1 MAADLDTDIDAQ
13 DLAEVF
19 DEDNTNTESQ
29 RLGGAEDGEQVED
42 LVDVFDVTKAVGDAD
57 DEDALIGE
65 DLDDDE
71 IIDLARDKE
80 EDEDDEDEIDE
91 DTLRGPEPDD
101 EDDADLIGSLDEADD
116 DLGDRVY
123 TPPRGDV
130 DLTFVGDMSDVGGA
144 HSAAQ
149 RYESKI
155 LSDQDLAEDDEE
167 PSAVRLDRKTRAR
180 P

>member
-1 MAADLDTDIDAQ
+1 MAADLDTDVDAQ

-19 DEDNTNTESQ
+19 DEDNTNTENQ

-71 IIDLARDKE
+71 IVDLARQD
-80 EDEDDEDEIDE
+80 DDDQDDEAQIDE
-91 DTLRGPEPDD
+91 DTLRGPEPED
-101 EDDADLIGSLDEADD
+101 EDDADSVASLSDDDD
-116 DLGDRVY
+116 DLIDGVDR
-123 TPPRGDV
+123 PPRNDV
-130 DLTFVGDMSDVGGA
+130 NLAFVGDMNEAAGA

-149 RYESKI
+149 RYESKT
-155 LSDQDLAEDDEE
+155 LSNEDLA
-167 PSAVRLDRKTRAR
+167 ALDYKEG
-180 P
+180 

>member
-1 MAADLDTDIDAQ
+1 MAADLENDADPQ

-57 DEDALIGE
+57 DDEALIGE

-71 IIDLARDKE
+71 IIDLAGEDD
-80 EDEDDEDEIDE
+80 DEDDEDATDE
-91 DTLRGPEPDD
+91 DTLRGPDPAD
-101 EDDADLIGSLDEADD
+101 EDDADLIGSLDEDD
-116 DLGDRVY
+116 EDLVDGVDR
-123 TPPRGDV
+123 PPSDDV
-130 DLTFVGDMSDVGGA
+130 ELTFVGDLNDVAGA

-149 RYESKI
+149 RYESKT
-155 LSDQDLAEDDEE
+155 LSDEDLAKLDYTEE
-167 PSAVRLDRKTRAR
+167 
-180 P
+180 

>member
-1 MAADLDTDIDAQ
+1 MAADLETDVDAQ

-42 LVDVFDVTKAVGDAD
+42 LVDLFDVTKAVGDAD

-71 IIDLARDKE
+71 IVDLARQADDE
-80 EDEDDEDEIDE
+80 EEDDEEPIDE

-101 EDDADLIGSLDEADD
+101 DDDADLIASLSEDDD
-116 DLGDRVY
+116 DLIDGVDR
-123 TPPRGDV
+123 PPRTDV
-130 DLTFVGDMSDVGGA
+130 NLTFVGDMNDVAGA

-149 RYESKI
+149 RYESKT
-155 LSDQDLAEDDEE
+155 LSDQDLAALDDKED
-167 PSAVRLDRKTRAR
+167 
-180 P
+180 

>member
-1 MAADLDTDIDAQ
+1 VAADFETDVDDQ

-29 RLGGAEDGEQVED
+29 RLGGAEDGEQAED
-42 LVDVFDVTKAVGDAD
+42 LVDLFDVTKAVGDAD

-71 IIDLARDKE
+71 IIDLARENDD
-80 EDEDDEDEIDE
+80 DEDDEAQTDE

-101 EDDADLIGSLDEADD
+101 EDDADLIASLSVDDD
-116 DLGDRVY
+116 DLIDGVDK
-123 TPPRGDV
+123 PPRSDV
-130 DLTFVGDMSDVGGA
+130 SLTFVGDLNDVAGA

-149 RYESKI
+149 RYESKT
-155 LSDQDLAEDDEE
+155 LSDEDLVALDDQED
-167 PSAVRLDRKTRAR
+167 
-180 P
+180 

>member
-1 MAADLDTDIDAQ
+1 MAADLETDVDEQ

-29 RLGGAEDGEQVED
+29 RLGGAEDGEQAED
-42 LVDVFDVTKAVGDAD
+42 LVDLFDVTKAVGDAD

-71 IIDLARDKE
+71 IIDLARQGDD
-80 EDEDDEDEIDE
+80 DEDDEEQTDE

-101 EDDADLIGSLDEADD
+101 EDDADLIASLSRDDD
-116 DLGDRVY
+116 DLIDDVDR
-123 TPPRGDV
+123 PPRNDV
-130 DLTFVGDMSDVGGA
+130 NLTFVGDMNDVAGA

-149 RYESKI
+149 RYESKT
-155 LSDQDLAEDDEE
+155 LSDEDLA
-167 PSAVRLDRKTRAR
+167 ALDYKEH
-180 P
+180 

>member
-1 MAADLDTDIDAQ
+1 MAADLETDVDEQ

-29 RLGGAEDGEQVED
+29 RLGGAEDGEQAED
-42 LVDVFDVTKAVGDAD
+42 LVDLFDVTKAVGDAD

-71 IIDLARDKE
+71 IIDLARQGD
-80 EDEDDEDEIDE
+80 DDEDEEEQTDE

-101 EDDADLIGSLDEADD
+101 EDDADLIASLSRDDD
-116 DLGDRVY
+116 DLIDDVDR
-123 TPPRGDV
+123 PPRNDV
-130 DLTFVGDMSDVGGA
+130 NLTFVGDMNDVAGA

-149 RYESKI
+149 RYESKT
-155 LSDQDLAEDDEE
+155 LSDEDLA
-167 PSAVRLDRKTRAR
+167 ALDYKER
-180 P
+180 

>member
-1 MAADLDTDIDAQ
+1 MAADLETDVDEQ

-29 RLGGAEDGEQVED
+29 RLGGAEDGEQAED
-42 LVDVFDVTKAVGDAD
+42 LVDLFDVTKAVGDAD

-71 IIDLARDKE
+71 IVDLARQGD
-80 EDEDDEDEIDE
+80 DEDDDEEQTDE

-101 EDDADLIGSLDEADD
+101 EDDADLIASLGEDDD
-116 DLGDRVY
+116 DLIDGVD
-123 TPPRGDV
+123 TPPRNDV
-130 DLTFVGDMSDVGGA
+130 NLTFVGDMNDVAGA

-149 RYESKI
+149 RYESKT
-155 LSDQDLAEDDEE
+155 LSDEDLA
-167 PSAVRLDRKTRAR
+167 ALDYKKD
-180 P
+180 

>member
-1 MAADLDTDIDAQ
+1 MAADLETDIDEQ

-42 LVDVFDVTKAVGDAD
+42 LVDLFDVTKAVGDAD

-71 IIDLARDKE
+71 IVDLARDGDD
-80 EDEDDEDEIDE
+80 DEDDEEQIDE

-101 EDDADLIGSLDEADD
+101 EDDADLIASLSEDD
-116 DLGDRVY
+116 DDVIDGVDKA
-123 TPPRGDV
+123 PPSDV
-130 DLTFVGDMSDVGGA
+130 NLTFVGDMNDVAGA

-149 RYESKI
+149 RYESST
-155 LSDQDLAEDDEE
+155 LSDEDLVALDYKED
-167 PSAVRLDRKTRAR
+167 
-180 P
+180 

>member
-1 MAADLDTDIDAQ
+1 MAADLEMDADSQ

-57 DEDALIGE
+57 DDEALIGE
-65 DLDDDE
+65 ELDDDE
-71 IIDLARDKE
+71 IIDLAGDE
-80 EDEDDEDEIDE
+80 DDDEDDEDETDE

-101 EDDADLIGSLDEADD
+101 EDDADLLGSLDEEDK
-116 DLGDRVY
+116 DLVDGVDR
-123 TPPRGDV
+123 PPAQDV
-130 DLTFVGDMSDVGGA
+130 NLTYVGDLNDVANA

-149 RYESKI
+149 RYESKT
-155 LSDQDLAEDDEE
+155 LSDEDLAE
-167 PSAVRLDRKTRAR
+167 LDYKED
-180 P
+180 

>member
-1 MAADLDTDIDAQ
+1 MAADLETDVDAQ

-42 LVDVFDVTKAVGDAD
+42 LVDLFDVTKAVGDAD

-71 IIDLARDKE
+71 IVELARQDND
-80 EDEDDEDEIDE
+80 DEDDEEQTDE

-101 EDDADLIGSLDEADD
+101 EDDADLIASLSDD
-116 DLGDRVY
+116 DDDGVDGVDRS
-123 TPPRGDV
+123 PRTDV
-130 DLTFVGDMSDVGGA
+130 NLTFVGDLNDVAGA

-149 RYESKI
+149 RYESKT
-155 LSDQDLAEDDEE
+155 LSDQDLAALDYKED
-167 PSAVRLDRKTRAR
+167 
-180 P
+180 

>member
-1 MAADLDTDIDAQ
+1 MAADLEMDIDEQ

-19 DEDNTNTESQ
+19 DEDKTNTEGQ
-29 RLGGAEDGEQVED
+29 RLSGAEDGEQVED

-57 DEDALIGE
+57 DEDALIGD

-71 IIDLARDKE
+71 IIDLARDKA

-101 EDDADLIGSLDEADD
+101 EDDADLIGSLDPQDD
-116 DLGDRVY
+116 DLVDGVDM
-123 TPPRGDV
+123 PPRQDV
-130 DLTFVGDMSDVGGA
+130 DLEFVGDMDDVAGA

-149 RYESKI
+149 RYESKS
-155 LSDQDLAEDDEE
+155 LSDEDLAALDEE
-167 PSAVRLDRKTRAR
+167 ED
-180 P
+180 

>member
-1 MAADLDTDIDAQ
+1 MAADLETDVDEQ

-19 DEDNTNTESQ
+19 DEDKTNTEDQ
-29 RLGGAEDGEQVED
+29 RLTRAEDGEQVED

-57 DEDALIGE
+57 DEDALIGD

-71 IIDLARDKE
+71 IIDLARDKA

-101 EDDADLIGSLDEADD
+101 EDDADLIGSLDTPDD
-116 DLGDRVY
+116 DLVDGVD
-123 TPPRGDV
+123 TPPRKDV
-130 DLTFVGDMSDVGGA
+130 DLEFVGDMNDVAGA

-149 RYESKI
+149 RYESKS
-155 LSDQDLAEDDEE
+155 LSDEDLAALDEE
-167 PSAVRLDRKTRAR
+167 ED
-180 P
+180 